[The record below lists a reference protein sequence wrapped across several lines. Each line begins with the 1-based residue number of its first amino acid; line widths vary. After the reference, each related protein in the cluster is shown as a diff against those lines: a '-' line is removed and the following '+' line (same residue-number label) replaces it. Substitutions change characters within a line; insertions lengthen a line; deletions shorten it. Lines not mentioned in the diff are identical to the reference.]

1 MNTHKSKKMALIILK
16 YFLMLLVTIISII
29 PFIWLLSTA
38 LKSSGENIFSMP
50 PKFIPENPTLS
61 NFIKVFKT
69 IPMFQYYINSCIV
82 VAFCVVFNLVLAI
95 TAAYPLARMKFKAK
109 EFIFFAILSTMMI
122 PIQLTMIPN
131 FVTIVHLGLKNTLA
145 AVILPNAVTAF
156 GVFLIR
162 QAMIT
167 VPISLEESAFMD
179 GASSFTV
186 LRYIVVPII
195 KPTLSALAIFTFI
208 NMWSDFL
215 WPLLV
220 IDSQKLY
227 TVPLGV
233 QKLQGTFTNDW
244 RLVASG
250 ALLAIIPVLIFFI
263 FNQKNFI
270 DEGIASAVKG

>member
-1 MNTHKSKKMALIILK
+1 MANHKTNKIALIIFK
-16 YFLMLLVTIISII
+16 YLLMILVALVSIV
-29 PFIWLLSTA
+29 PFVWLLSTA
-38 LKSSGENIFSMP
+38 LKSQGENIFSMP
-50 PKFIPENPTLS
+50 PQFIPEQATLS
-61 NFIKVFKT
+61 NFVMVFKT
-69 IPMFQYYINSCIV
+69 IPMFRYYINSFIV
-82 VAFCVVFNLVLAI
+82 VAFSVVLNILLSVS
-95 TAAYPLARMKFKAK
+95 AAYPLARMKFKGK
-109 EFIFFAILSTMMI
+109 ETIFFLILSTMMI

-131 FVTIVHLGLKNTLA
+131 FVTIVHLGLKDSLA

-167 VPISLEESAFMD
+167 VPISLEESAFID

-186 LRYIVVPII
+186 LRHIVVPII

-220 IDSQKLY
+220 LDSQKLY

-250 ALLAIIPVLIFFI
+250 ALLAIIPVMIFFI

>member
-1 MNTHKSKKMALIILK
+1 MSNHKSKKISKIIIK
-16 YFLMLLVTIISII
+16 YILMILVSIVSII
-29 PFIWLLSTA
+29 PFLWLLSTA
-38 LKSSGENIFSMP
+38 LKSPNENIFSMP
-50 PKFIPENPTLS
+50 PKFIPEHITFT

-69 IPMFQYYINSCIV
+69 IPMLRYYINSSIV
-82 VAFCVVFNLVLAI
+82 VAFCVILNLLLAV
-95 TAAYPLARMKFKAK
+95 TAAYPLARMKFKGK
-109 EFIFFAILSTMMI
+109 EIIFFAILSTMMI

-131 FVTIVHLGLKNTLA
+131 FVTIVHLGLKNSLA

-179 GASSFTV
+179 GASSLTV
-186 LRYIVVPII
+186 LRFIVVPII

-220 IDSQKLY
+220 LDSQSLY

-244 RLVASG
+244 RLIASG
-250 ALLAIIPVLIFFI
+250 ALLAVIPVMIFFI
-263 FNQKNFI
+263 LNQKNFI
-270 DEGIASAVKG
+270 DGGIASAVKG

>member
-1 MNTHKSKKMALIILK
+1 MANHKTNKIALIIFK
-16 YFLMLLVTIISII
+16 YLLMILVALVSIV
-29 PFIWLLSTA
+29 PFVWLLSTA
-38 LKSSGENIFSMP
+38 LKSQGENIFSMP
-50 PKFIPENPTLS
+50 PQFIPEQATLS
-61 NFIKVFKT
+61 NFVMVFKT
-69 IPMFQYYINSCIV
+69 IPMFRYYINSFIV
-82 VAFCVVFNLVLAI
+82 VAFCVVLNILLSVS
-95 TAAYPLARMKFKAK
+95 AAYPLARMKFKGK
-109 EFIFFAILSTMMI
+109 ETIFFLILATMMI

-131 FVTIVHLGLKNTLA
+131 FVTIVHLGLKDSLA

-167 VPISLEESAFMD
+167 VPISLEESAFID

-186 LRYIVVPII
+186 LRHIVVPII

-220 IDSQKLY
+220 LDSQKLY

-250 ALLAIIPVLIFFI
+250 ALLAIIPVMIFFI

>member
-1 MNTHKSKKMALIILK
+1 MNTHKSKKTALIILK

-61 NFIKVFKT
+61 NFLKVFKT
-69 IPMFQYYINSCIV
+69 IPMLQYYINSCIV

>member
-1 MNTHKSKKMALIILK
+1 MNHHKTKKTSFIVLK
-16 YFLMLLVTIISII
+16 YFLMLIVTAISIV
-29 PFIWLLSTA
+29 PFLWLLSTA
-38 LKSSGENIFSMP
+38 LKSPNENIFSMP
-50 PKFIPENPTLS
+50 PRFIAQEPTLN

-69 IPMFQYYINSCIV
+69 IPMLRYYFNSIIV
-82 VAFCVVFNLVLAI
+82 VAFCVILNILLSI
-95 TAAYPLARMKFKAK
+95 SAAYPLARMKFKGK
-109 EFIFFAILSTMMI
+109 EFIFFSILATMMI

-131 FVTIVHLGLKNTLA
+131 FVTIVHLGLKDTLA
-145 AVILPNAVTAF
+145 AIILPNAVTAF

-162 QAMIT
+162 QAMLS
-167 VPISLEESAFMD
+167 VPLSLEESAFID
-179 GASSFTV
+179 GATSFTV
-186 LRYIVVPII
+186 LRLIVVPII

-250 ALLAIIPVLIFFI
+250 AILAIIPVLIFFVI
-263 FNQKNFI
+263 NQKNFI

>member
-1 MNTHKSKKMALIILK
+1 MANHKTNKITLIIFK
-16 YFLMLLVTIISII
+16 YLLMILVALVSIV

-38 LKSSGENIFSMP
+38 LKSQGENIFSMP
-50 PKFIPENPTLS
+50 PKFIPEQATLS
-61 NFIKVFKT
+61 NFVMVFKT
-69 IPMFQYYINSCIV
+69 IPMFRYYINSFIV
-82 VAFCVVFNLVLAI
+82 VAFCVVLNILLSVS
-95 TAAYPLARMKFKAK
+95 AAYPLARMKFKGK
-109 EFIFFAILSTMMI
+109 ETIFFLILSTMMI

-131 FVTIVHLGLKNTLA
+131 FVTIVHLGLKDSLA

-167 VPISLEESAFMD
+167 VPISLEESAFID

-186 LRYIVVPII
+186 LRHIVVPII

-220 IDSQKLY
+220 LDSQKLY

-250 ALLAIIPVLIFFI
+250 ALLAIIPVMIFFI